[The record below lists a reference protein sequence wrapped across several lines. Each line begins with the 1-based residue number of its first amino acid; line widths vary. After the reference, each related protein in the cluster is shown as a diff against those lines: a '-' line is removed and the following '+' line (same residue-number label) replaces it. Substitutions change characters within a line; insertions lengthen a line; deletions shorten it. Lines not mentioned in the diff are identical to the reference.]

1 MTGAPSGEGHRS
13 SERLVADADLAT
25 QILVAGAAMAG
36 VSLTLVGLLRIVQSV
51 QSILGL
57 ADNILAAASVM
68 FLFACLSGYFALRAR
83 SAASARQWLRVAD
96 ALFIVG
102 LLAMVSIGIML
113 AVELL

>member
-1 MTGAPSGEGHRS
+1 MAPFSTCLPLS
-13 SERLVADADLAT
+13 AAT
-25 QILVAGAAMAG
+25 VPMRFP
-36 VSLTLVGLLRIVQSV
+36 TCSV

-57 ADNILAAASVM
+57 ADNILAAASVL
-68 FLFACLSGYFALRAR
+68 FLFACLSGYLALRAR
-83 SAASARQWLRVAD
+83 SADSARQWLRVAD